1 MRNRISDRLY
11 RLRQKVPDLARN
23 GHQFKGDELVRHHE
37 NRLCVPKSDATV
49 HNSRMRLCASGYR
62 ISVLPP

>member
-49 HNSRMRLCASGYR
+49 HNSRMSLYASDYR

>member
-23 GHQFKGDELVRHHE
+23 GHQFKGDELVRHPE

-49 HNSRMRLCASGYR
+49 HNPRMNLCASDYR
-62 ISVLPP
+62 NSVLPP